1 MPRDAGAAT
10 APRAPGPGA
19 KLIAMGR
26 DAGSR
31 LSPKGRWAILG
42 VVAAVPVVVLFFV
55 PRFGQDEGYHVFAG
69 DGPCLGVPNA
79 HNVLSNIPF
88 TAVGAFGLAAMR
100 RRARHAPRGRGDPG
114 YAVFMAGVFLTGF
127 GSAFYH
133 LAPDNDS
140 LLFDRLPIVVAV
152 MGFVAALIAERTGW
166 PAHPRRLLT
175 ALVAAGVVASFWWWL
190 SEKLGRGDLRPYVVA
205 QGGPLVLL
213 PFLLA
218 LFPAAHTGTSRIGL
232 ALGGYVLAK
241 IVEILDRPI
250 HAATAG
256 IMSGHVLKHYLAA
269 AACLVLVHWYLTRR
283 PAPAGTG
290 TTAQRSNARSDSSA
304 S

>member
-1 MPRDAGAAT
+1 
-10 APRAPGPGA
+10 
-19 KLIAMGR
+19 MGR

-31 LSPKGRWAILG
+31 LSPTRRGAILG
-42 VVAAVPVVVLFFV
+42 AVAVVPVVVLLFV
-55 PRFGQDEGYHVFAG
+55 PRFGQDPGYHVFAG
-69 DGPCLGVPNA
+69 DGPCLGIPNA

-88 TAVGAFGLAAMR
+88 AVVGAFGIAAMR
-100 RRARHAPRGRGDPG
+100 RRAGRDPRGRGDAG

-152 MGFVAALIAERTGW
+152 TGFVAALIAERTGW
-166 PAHPRRLLT
+166 PADPRRLVA
-175 ALVAAGVVASFWWWL
+175 ALVAAGVVASFWWWV

-205 QGGPLVLL
+205 QGGPLLLL
-213 PFLLA
+213 PFLLS

-269 AACLVLVHWYLTRR
+269 AACLVLVHWYLRR
-283 PAPAGTG
+283 GPAPAAAAGAG
-290 TTAQRSNARSDSSA
+290 QRSSARSESSA